1 MIPWPINIKDF
12 FLTDEVEKLK
22 RERDNLKEE
31 IESFYKKNQSYTTY
45 KNILNKVTI
54 FETELRYYK
63 KDIIRQINYI
73 EKIVVWV
80 LIINLLLLLT

>member
-31 IESFYKKNQSYTTY
+31 IESFYKRNQSYTTY

-63 KDIIRQINYI
+63 KDSIRQINYI

>member
-1 MIPWPINIKDF
+1 MAPWPIKFTDF
-12 FLTDEVEKLK
+12 FIESEIEKLK
-22 RERDNLKEE
+22 NERDNLKKE

-63 KDIIRQINYI
+63 KDIIRKINYI